1 MAYFRELPNLEYIS
15 VFKER
20 NYNNEY
26 TLAKNLFK
34 RPKLREDLAKVVTAF
49 EYYQIIG
56 NERPDQIAEKY
67 YSNAELDWIIL
78 ITNNITNYN
87 EEWPL
92 DHDSLYNYMIDKYG
106 SEENLEKIH
115 HYETVEYKDELGRV
129 LIKGGLQVDPGT
141 SEVIETTETSDEY
154 VLQSFPT
161 SNINQFVSVN
171 LNQKLEISS
180 RGNTI
185 KTDYYITDI
194 NVNSS
199 KLKYL
204 PRDSNTYEE
213 INIVNSLADWP
224 SGWGGV
230 LTIGKREEDDVEITI
245 QDIIL
250 DNKVRIPERLYEISG
265 ILVDGLLKPLFRFTN
280 EIV

>member
-1 MAYFRELPNLEYIS
+1 MPYFRELPNLEYIS

-20 NYNNEY
+20 NFNNEY

-67 YSNAELDWIIL
+67 YSNAELDWVIL

-92 DHDSLYNYMIDKYG
+92 DNDSLYKYMLDKYG
-106 SEENLEKIH
+106 SEEELEQVH
-115 HYETVEYKDELGRV
+115 HYETVEYKDDLGRV
-129 LIKGGLQVDPGT
+129 LIQGGLQVDPGT
-141 SEVIETTETSDEY
+141 SEVIETTEESDEY
-154 VLQSFPT
+154 ILNAFPT
-161 SNINQFVSVN
+161 SNVNQFVSVN
-171 LNQKLEISS
+171 LNQKVEITS

-185 KTDYYITDI
+185 KTEYYITDI

-204 PRDSNTYEE
+204 PRNSNTYEE
-213 INIVNSLADWP
+213 INIINNLANWP
-224 SGWGGV
+224 NGWGGV
-230 LTIGKREEDDVEITI
+230 LTVFRREEENIEITI
-245 QDIIL
+245 DDIIL
-250 DNKVRIPERLYEISG
+250 ENKVRIPERLYEISG

>member
-106 SEENLEKIH
+106 SEEELEKIH

-141 SEVIETTETSDEY
+141 SEVVETTESSDEY
-154 VLQSFPT
+154 VLQAFPT

-213 INIVNSLADWP
+213 INIVNSLANWP